1 MTFRAPRLASAL
13 PPNWYSRM
21 TKTLCV
27 ATAIV
32 VLACSNSTDSS
43 PVTSLEVSPNPIV
56 LRRGDS
62 VQLNVS
68 AVDAQGHLVTGV
80 AVVFQS
86 GNVGIASV
94 SAVGLVK
101 SVQKG
106 ATTIT
111 VAGAGVIVHVPV
123 AVTVP
128 TAGVIVTPANP
139 TIRQQGSVQL
149 TAALVDIDGDPV
161 SPQPTFGYSSS
172 DSSIVTVSTTGL
184 AHAAGPL
191 GSAAIF
197 AQGGGFTGVTTVAV
211 IDSSIITRL
220 SLAGNPAFLGVFGN
234 TSYVARPF
242 SDRVEV
248 LSLTTDTF
256 VASIAVGNL
265 PNGVVFNSTG
275 TKAYVAN
282 QSSDNVS
289 IINVATRAQIGTI
302 AVHGDPL
309 PVAAPAGDSVLFV
322 TTNANQLFKINTR
335 NNTVVD
341 SLPLPATSHHMF
353 VHPNDTLLYVATRDG
368 GSVLEVNWRT
378 MTTARTF
385 TLGVQ
390 TLGMEMAPDR
400 SELYVTS
407 GSTSFLYIVT
417 LSSGAIAS
425 APVGAGASTI
435 ALSADGT
442 KLYVGLLFAGQV
454 EVLDRATQAHVK
466 TITTGGVVRDMAADV
481 PRNRVIVTNEG
492 GWVDIVR

>member
-139 TIRQQGSVQL
+139 TIRQQGS
-149 TAALVDIDGDPV
+149 
-161 SPQPTFGYSSS
+161 
-172 DSSIVTVSTTGL
+172 
-184 AHAAGPL
+184 
-191 GSAAIF
+191 
-197 AQGGGFTGVTTVAV
+197 
-211 IDSSIITRL
+211 
-220 SLAGNPAFLGVFGN
+220 
-234 TSYVARPF
+234 
-242 SDRVEV
+242 
-248 LSLTTDTF
+248 
-256 VASIAVGNL
+256 
-265 PNGVVFNSTG
+265 
-275 TKAYVAN
+275 
-282 QSSDNVS
+282 
-289 IINVATRAQIGTI
+289 
-302 AVHGDPL
+302 
-309 PVAAPAGDSVLFV
+309 
-322 TTNANQLFKINTR
+322 
-335 NNTVVD
+335 
-341 SLPLPATSHHMF
+341 
-353 VHPNDTLLYVATRDG
+353 
-368 GSVLEVNWRT
+368 
-378 MTTARTF
+378 
-385 TLGVQ
+385 
-390 TLGMEMAPDR
+390 
-400 SELYVTS
+400 
-407 GSTSFLYIVT
+407 
-417 LSSGAIAS
+417 
-425 APVGAGASTI
+425 
-435 ALSADGT
+435 
-442 KLYVGLLFAGQV
+442 
-454 EVLDRATQAHVK
+454 
-466 TITTGGVVRDMAADV
+466 
-481 PRNRVIVTNEG
+481 
-492 GWVDIVR
+492 